1 MKAVFYFF
9 SWLLVSTSCFAEAAV
24 IAWYSEQES
33 GTEPE
38 TVRYIVTDKFMRSD
52 NGSSEQGFVLL
63 DRQQKKIF
71 NIVPDTQSILVID
84 GKGAIPVAP
93 EAFVIRE
100 TDSTDPDAPRVN
112 GKVVHEIHVSS
123 DKQLCYSAMVAP
135 GLYDVVRQAQL
146 EFSQVL
152 AVQQS
157 RVLERTPENMR
168 TGCFM
173 IQYLYAPARHLLSG
187 LPVRE
192 WDKDG
197 KTRQLLDLQ
206 TVPVDS
212 GLFELPQGYR
222 QYSPWQRNPR
232 KNTEK

>member
-1 MKAVFYFF
+1 MHGETTMNAVFYIF
-9 SWLLVSTSCFAEAAV
+9 SLLLVSLTCCAEDAV

-33 GTEPE
+33 DTEPE

-71 NIVPDTQSILVID
+71 NVVPGTQSILMID
-84 GKGAIPVAP
+84 GNGAIPEAP
-93 EAFVIRE
+93 EAFVIKE
-100 TDSTDPDAPRVN
+100 TDSTDPGAPRVN
-112 GKVVHEIHVSS
+112 GQVIHEIRVSS

-135 GLYDVVRQAQL
+135 GLHDVVRQAQL

-168 TGCFM
+168 TACFL

-192 WDKDG
+192 WDENG
-197 KTRQLLDLQ
+197 KTRQLLDFQ

-212 GLFELPQGYR
+212 DLFKLPEGYR
-222 QYSPWQRNPR
+222 QYSP
-232 KNTEK
+232 